1 MQGSHAGS
9 ELPRSSGPRPRVL
22 IVDDDRSIRLLCATH
37 LCHEGY
43 DVIEAE
49 DGQQGLERAF
59 AEAPDVVLLDISMPI
74 LDGFELAAALR
85 QDERTQHL
93 PFVFLSGEADPQVE
107 ARAYEAGAH
116 GYFAKPFDPSTIGAF
131 LRNVLDQLLP
141 ERAPNHGRSRLLV
154 EQQQ

>member
-9 ELPRSSGPRPRVL
+9 ELPRSSGRSRVL

-37 LCHEGY
+37 LRRDGY
-43 DVIEAE
+43 DVIEAQ
-49 DGQQGLERAF
+49 DGQEGLERAF

-74 LDGFELAAALR
+74 LDGFGLAAALR
-85 QDERTQHL
+85 QDERTQRL
-93 PFVFLSGEADPQVE
+93 PFVFLSGESDPQIE

-131 LRNVLDQLLP
+131 LRNVLDQLIP
-141 ERAPNHGRSRLLV
+141 ERAPATGGHAF
-154 EQQQ
+154 